1 MPASSDKT
9 RQRILTVAERLFARR
24 GLGSTSLRA
33 IAREADVSFA
43 LVSYHFGTKDDLYQ
57 AIFERRYGPP
67 TAERL
72 ARLAAI
78 DLDAADPRKLER
90 VVAAFLEP
98 ILKLRQQ
105 RGSRH
110 FATLLARE
118 ASDPEESRR
127 GILERYVDPTARA
140 FIGALGK
147 TLPGMPASDV
157 AWGYQF
163 LVGSLVLHLA
173 DTSRIT
179 RLSGGAARS
188 GDTEAAFAR
197 LVDYAAGGMR
207 ALAGAPAAPRAYDS
221 PTIRKPGR

>member
-9 RQRILTVAERLFARR
+9 RERILTVAERLFARS

-33 IAREADVSFA
+33 IAREAGVSFA
-43 LVSYHFGTKDDLYQ
+43 LVSYHFGTKDDLYR

-67 TAERL
+67 SAERL
-72 ARLAAI
+72 ARLEAI
-78 DLDAADPRKLER
+78 DLDGKDERKLER
-90 VVAAFLEP
+90 VIAAFLEP
-98 ILKLRQQ
+98 ILELRQQ

-127 GILERYVDPTARA
+127 RILEQYVDPTASA
-140 FIGALGK
+140 FIAALGK
-147 TLPGMPASDV
+147 ALPGMSASDL
-157 AWGYQF
+157 AWSYQF
-163 LVGSLVLHLA
+163 LVGAMVLHLA

-179 RLSGGAARS
+179 RLSGRAVRS

-197 LVDYAAGGMR
+197 LVHYAAGGMR
-207 ALAGAPAAPRAYDS
+207 ALAGSRPALPAHHS
-221 PTIRKPGR
+221 STSRKP